1 MKLKYR
7 IGVLAI
13 AVVSAAG
20 LLSFTGNNN
29 YFEIAK
35 NLDIFSSLYKEVNAY
50 YVEDVEPGQFMRKG
64 IDAMLESLDPYTNYI
79 SEDEIE
85 GYRFQTTGKY
95 GGIGASIRKA
105 GDFVVI
111 AEPYENYPAYKSGLR
126 AGDMITEIDGR
137 SIKGKSTDDISK
149 ILKGQPGTEV
159 KLTVTRY
166 GKDKP
171 EEVTFKREE
180 VKVKSV
186 PYSGMLRDGIAY
198 VRLTQFT
205 DQCGR
210 EVEDAL
216 RDLKA
221 KNEIKGIVL
230 DLRGN
235 PGGLLNEAV
244 NLTNIFV
251 DKGQLVVS
259 TKGRVE
265 EWDKNFSTLN
275 EPFDTKIPVA
285 VLVNSGSA
293 SASEIVSGSLQDL
306 DRAVIIGQKTFG
318 KGLVQT
324 TRPLS
329 YGTQLKVTT
338 AHYYTPSG
346 RCIQALDY
354 GHRNEDGSVGKIPD
368 SLKKAF
374 RTGVGRTVYDGG
386 GIEPD
391 VALEANKYS
400 PVTVSLAEKNLI
412 FDYANLYASK
422 HPTID
427 SAGKFQFTD
436 EDYAAFVTWVKTKD
450 YDYTT
455 KSEEALK
462 DFEKTAEKEEYYD
475 ALKTDL
481 AALRT
486 KMDHDKD
493 RDLTKHK
500 DEISKL
506 LAEEIVS
513 RYYYQTGR
521 VQTSLKQDK
530 EVDTAISVLL
540 EPTRYKQLLA
550 TNSPKK

>member
-1 MKLKYR
+1 MNKKSRL
-7 IGVLAI
+7 GLMA
-13 AVVSAAG
+13 AVVMSG
-20 LLSFTGNNN
+20 LGLFAFTQNNN

-35 NLDIFSSLYKEVNAY
+35 NLDIFSSLYKEVNTY
-50 YVEDVEPGQFMRKG
+50 YVDDVEPGQFMRKG

-105 GDFVVI
+105 GDYVVV
-111 AEPYENYPAYKSGLR
+111 AEPYENYPANKAGLK

-137 SIKGKSTDDISK
+137 SIKGKDTDDVSK

-159 KLTVTRY
+159 KLTVKRY
-166 GKDKP
+166 GKDNT
-171 EEVTFKREE
+171 EVVTFKREE

-216 RDLKA
+216 RNLKA
-221 KNEIKGIVL
+221 SNDIKGVVL

-244 NLTNIFV
+244 NVSNIFV
-251 DKGQLVVS
+251 DKGQLVVT
-259 TKGRVE
+259 TKGRIE
-265 EWDKNFSTLN
+265 EWDKSFSTLN
-275 EPFDTKIPVA
+275 QPFDTQIPVA

-306 DRAVIIGQKTFG
+306 DRGVIIGQKTFG

-354 GHRNEDGSVGKIPD
+354 AHRNEDGSVGKIPD
-368 SLKKAF
+368 SLKKTFKTKA
-374 RTGVGRTVYDGG
+374 GRTVSDGG
-386 GIEPD
+386 GVEPD
-391 VALEANKYS
+391 VALEQHKYA
-400 PVTVSLAEKNLI
+400 PIIVSLAEKNLI
-412 FDYANLYASK
+412 FDYANLYAAK
-422 HPTID
+422 HASIPDVATF
-427 SAGKFQFTD
+427 SLTD
-436 EDYAAFVTWVKTKD
+436 ADYAEFTKWLAD
-450 YDYTT
+450 KEYDYTT
-455 KSEEALK
+455 KTEEQLK
-462 DFEKTAEKEEYYD
+462 TFEKTAENEEYYD
-475 ALKTDL
+475 ALKSDL
-481 AALRT
+481 ASLRT
-486 KMDHDKD
+486 KMAHDKD

-500 DEISKL
+500 DEIMKL
-506 LAEEIVS
+506 LSEEITS

-521 VQTSLKQDK
+521 VQMSLKNDK
-530 EVDTAISVLL
+530 EVDKAIAVLTN
-540 EPTRYKQLLA
+540 PTEYKKLLA
-550 TNSPKK
+550 SNTK

>member
-1 MKLKYR
+1 MMKLKYR
-7 IGVLAI
+7 FGVLAI
-13 AVVSAAG
+13 AAVSAIG
-20 LLSFTGNNN
+20 LLSFTRENNF
-29 YFEIAK
+29 FEIAK

-50 YVEDVEPGQFMRKG
+50 YVDDVEPGQFMRKG

-105 GDFVVI
+105 GDFIVI

-126 AGDMITEIDGR
+126 AGDVITEIDGR
-137 SIKGKSTDDISK
+137 TIKGKSTDDVSK

-159 KLTVTRY
+159 KLTVKRY
-166 GKDKP
+166 GQEKT
-171 EEVTFKREE
+171 EVVTFKREE

-186 PYSGMLRDGIAY
+186 PFSGMLPNNIAY
-198 VRLTQFT
+198 VRLSQFT

-221 KNEIKGIVL
+221 KNDIKGVVL

-244 NLTNIFV
+244 NLSNLFV
-251 DKGQLVVS
+251 DKGQLIVS

-265 EWDKNFSTLN
+265 EWDKSFSTLN
-275 EPFDTKIPVA
+275 QPFDTQIPVA

-306 DRAVIIGQKTFG
+306 DRAVVIGQKTFG

-354 GHRNEDGSVGKIPD
+354 AHRNDDGSVGKIPD
-368 SLKKAF
+368 SLKKEFKTVA
-374 RTGVGRTVYDGG
+374 GRKVYDGG

-391 VALEANKYS
+391 VALETHRYA
-400 PVTVSLAEKNLI
+400 PIVVSLVEKNLI
-412 FDYANLYASK
+412 FDYANLYASQ
-422 HPTID
+422 HTTI
-427 SAGKFQFTD
+427 AEPAQFALT
-436 EDYAAFVTWVKTKD
+436 ETEYAAFVKWLSDKD
-450 YDYTT
+450 YDYAT
-455 KSEEALK
+455 KTEESLK
-462 DFEKTAEKEEYYD
+462 AFEKTAEKEEYYE

-481 AALRT
+481 ASLRT
-486 KMDHDKD
+486 KMAHDKD
-493 RDLTKHK
+493 RDLEKHK
-500 DEISKL
+500 DEIQKL
-506 LAEEIVS
+506 LTEEITS

-521 VQTSLKQDK
+521 VQVSLKNDK
-530 EVDTAISVLL
+530 EVSKAIEVL
-540 EPTRYKQLLA
+540 TDADQYKKLLA
-550 TNSPKK
+550 TSAK